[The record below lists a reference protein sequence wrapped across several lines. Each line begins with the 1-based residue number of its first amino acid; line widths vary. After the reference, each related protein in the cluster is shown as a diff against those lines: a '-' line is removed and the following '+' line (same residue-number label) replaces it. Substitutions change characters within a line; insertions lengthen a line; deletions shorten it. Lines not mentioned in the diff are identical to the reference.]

1 MRKIENS
8 FKKIGQGNYT
18 GKDVVIV
25 VLTTYVYFILLCLIF
40 NTLFNV

>member
-25 VLTTYVYFILLCLIF
+25 FLTTYIYYILICLSLV
-40 NTLFNV
+40 TLFNV